1 MLYSYIPYWIEDLER
16 VVLPVLRER
25 INLINDKPKVDA
37 VGVPEHNEEF
47 SAPRHALS
55 EFSHQVN
62 AHYGRLCLG
71 LAGISQELSTA
82 FHNEQPA
89 CFFP

>member
-1 MLYSYIPYWIEDLER
+1 MHNEDIPYWIEDLER
-16 VVLPVLRER
+16 VVLPVLPHYG
-25 INLINDKPKVDA
+25 NLINDKPKVDA
-37 VGVPEHNEEF
+37 VGVPELHNEF

-62 AHYGRLCLG
+62 DIVERLCLG

-82 FHNEQPA
+82 SWAGQPA